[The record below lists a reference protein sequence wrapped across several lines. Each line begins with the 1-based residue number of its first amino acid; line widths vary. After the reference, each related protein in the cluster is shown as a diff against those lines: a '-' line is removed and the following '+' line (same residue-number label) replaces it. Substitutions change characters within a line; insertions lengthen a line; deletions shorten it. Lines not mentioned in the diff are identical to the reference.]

1 VSRASHLALAILSG
15 LALLASVL
23 LPLDPPDVV
32 TCGFLRLTGYPC
44 PFCGMTRAF
53 TAMGH
58 GEPMT
63 AARESPAGAVF
74 YLATIGV
81 FLVSAT
87 RLIRP
92 AKADEL
98 REPGA
103 VRGWGRIA
111 LIAGTLLLLANW
123 IYRLAMGMR

>member
-1 VSRASHLALAILSG
+1 LAILSG
-15 LALLASVL
+15 LALVASIL
-23 LPLDPPDVV
+23 LPLDPPDII

-58 GEPMT
+58 GAWSV

-74 YLATIGV
+74 YLVTVGV
-81 FLVSAT
+81 FAFSVT

-92 AKADEL
+92 AKAHPL
-98 REPGA
+98 PGPGGA
-103 VRGWGRIA
+103 RVWPWGA

-123 IYRLAMGMR
+123 IYRLAMGLK